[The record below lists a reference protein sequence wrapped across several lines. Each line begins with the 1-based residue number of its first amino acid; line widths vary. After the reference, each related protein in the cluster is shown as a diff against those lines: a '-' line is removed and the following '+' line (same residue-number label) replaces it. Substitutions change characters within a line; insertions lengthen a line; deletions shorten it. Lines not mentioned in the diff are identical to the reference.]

1 MNLLNEEIRAIRT
14 TIEYYKK
21 ELKTAQEM
29 KLPELEK
36 TYKGFIK

>member
-21 ELKTAQEM
+21 ELKTAQE
-29 KLPELEK
+29 
-36 TYKGFIK
+36 KGEIL